1 MGAFDL
7 GKYLADAGVKL
18 DTEKE
23 REQIEYI
30 NIDLIVPDPNN
41 FYELSGLDD
50 LASNIA
56 LCGLQQPLRVR
67 RMPGDESQVIILS
80 GHRRYAALKMLADE
94 GRDDLRDVPCIVE
107 YGEEKPELTQLKLIY
122 ANASTR
128 VMTDAEKARQAE
140 QVEKL
145 LYALKESGME
155 FPGRMRDHV
164 AEVCKISTGKIARL
178 KVIKEK
184 LAPNFLKLWEKGALK
199 DDVAYELAH
208 IPYYRQQFLFS
219 SNVKNGVV
227 HLGAPYVKRLAA
239 DMAKAEAGCA
249 KLTCT
254 ERGKCDH
261 GQTRSIRIADG
272 GYCPGGCCKGCSYLS
287 SCASSCIGASARKS
301 TLKGIAREK
310 RQKELAEKKER
321 EAPDRALLR
330 LAYQRVSQLR
340 QERGVSAKSY
350 LKTFCGY
357 ISDDAIEKQEA
368 REAGGKVNLN
378 SDRMPGGIWPWEARA
393 LCKAA
398 DLLGCSIDYL
408 LGRTDAVNGASSG
421 GDGWKTGTPEKP
433 GLYITVVTLPG
444 DALLSKRLEWD
455 GEDWRIPRLPDT
467 KLDSDRLV
475 TWQNEQRRRSNQ
487 PNRQQVPR
495 PKRLQPPSSQHRVL

>member
-1 MGAFDL
+1 MGTFDL

-18 DTEKE
+18 DTETA

-30 NIDLIVPDPNN
+30 SIDLIVPDPNN

-67 RMPGDESQVIILS
+67 PMPGDESQVVILS
-80 GHRRYAALKMLADE
+80 GHRRHAALKILIDE

-107 YGEEKPELTQLKLIY
+107 HSDEKPELTQLKLIY

-164 AEVCKISTGKIARL
+164 AQVCKISTGKIARL

-184 LAPNFLKLWEKGALK
+184 LAPNFLKLWEKGKLK

-219 SNVKNGVV
+219 SHVNNGVT
-227 HLGAPYVKRLAA
+227 HLNAPWVKRCAA

-261 GQTRSIRIADG
+261 GQTRSIMISNG
-272 GYCPGGCCKGCSYLS
+272 GHCPGGCCKTCFCLSGCKS
-287 SCASSCIGASARKS
+287 SCRGAVNEKSQLKEQIREQKKAEKAARSAR
-301 TLKGIAREK
+301 E
-310 RQKELAEKKER
+310 EPER
-321 EAPDRALLR
+321 DFIRAT
-330 LAYQRVSQLR
+330 YSRVGQLR
-340 QERGVSAKSY
+340 QARGISKNDY
-350 LKTFCGY
+350 LKASQNYAFA
-357 ISDDAIEKQEA
+357 DDLKKLDDL
-368 REAGGKVNLN
+368 EAGKKISLQ
-378 SDRMPGGIWPWEARA
+378 SRMPGGIWPGEARN
-393 LCKAA
+393 LCKVA

-408 LGRTDAVNGASSG
+408 LGRTDVVNSAPSG
-421 GDGWKTGTPEKP
+421 STGWQTGTPEKP
-433 GLYITVVTLPG
+433 GLYCAVVTLPG
-444 DALLSKRLEWD
+444 DALLTKRLEWD

-467 KLDSDRLV
+467 KLDSDMKV
-475 TWQNEQRRRSNQ
+475 AYWITMPE
-487 PNRQQVPR
+487 V
-495 PKRLQPPSSQHRVL
+495 

>member
-1 MGAFDL
+1 MGTFDL

-30 NIDLIVPDPNN
+30 SIDLIVPDPNN

-67 RMPGDESQVIILS
+67 PMPGDESQVIILS
-80 GHRRYAALKMLADE
+80 GHRRHAALQMLVDE

-164 AEVCKISTGKIARL
+164 AQVCKISTGKIARL

-208 IPYYRQQFLFS
+208 MPYYRQQFLFS
-219 SNVKNGVV
+219 AKVKNGVTY
-227 HLGAPYVKRLAA
+227 LNAPWVKRLAA
-239 DMAKAEAGCA
+239 DMAKAEAECL
-249 KLTCT
+249 KLTCA

-261 GQTRSIRIADG
+261 GQTRCIMIADDNF
-272 GYCPGGCCKGCSYLS
+272 CKGGCCKNCNYLS
-287 SCASSCIGASARKS
+287 TCANSCRGAAARKRA
-301 TLKGIAREK
+301 LKDIASEKRKKELEEKREK
-310 RQKELAEKKER
+310 
-321 EAPDRALLR
+321 EAPDRDLLK
-330 LAYQRVSQLR
+330 LAYQRVGQLR

-350 LKTFCGY
+350 LKAFCGY
-357 ISDDAIEKQEA
+357 IPDDAIEKQEA
-368 REAGGKVNLN
+368 KEAGGKVNLN
-378 SDRMPGGIWPWEARA
+378 SDRMPGGIWPWEARD
-393 LCKAA
+393 LCKVA

-408 LGRTDAVNGASSG
+408 LGRTDVVNSAPSG
-421 GDGWKTGTPEKP
+421 GTGWQTGTPEKP
-433 GLYITVVTLPG
+433 GLYFAVVTLPG
-444 DALLSKRLEWD
+444 DVRVTNRLKWD
-455 GEDWRIPRLPDT
+455 GEDWCMPSLSDA
-467 KLDSDRLV
+467 KLGSDMKV
-475 TWQNEQRRRSNQ
+475 AFWIAMPE
-487 PNRQQVPR
+487 V
-495 PKRLQPPSSQHRVL
+495 

>member
-1 MGAFDL
+1 MGTFDL

-30 NIDLIVPDPNN
+30 SIDLIVPDPNN

-67 RMPGDESQVIILS
+67 PMPGDESQVIILS
-80 GHRRYAALKMLADE
+80 GHRRHAALRMLVDE

-107 YGEEKPELTQLKLIY
+107 HGEEKPELTQLKLIY

-164 AEVCKISTGKIARL
+164 AQVCKISTGKIARL

-184 LAPNFLKLWEKGALK
+184 LAPNFLKLWEKGKLK

-208 IPYYRQQFLFS
+208 MPYYRQQFLFS
-219 SNVKNGVV
+219 AKVKNGVTY
-227 HLGAPYVKRLAA
+227 LNAPWVKRLAA

-249 KLTCT
+249 KLTCA

-261 GQTRSIRIADG
+261 GQTRSIMIADDDL
-272 GYCPGGCCKGCSYLS
+272 CTGGCCQDCNYLS
-287 SCASSCIGASARKS
+287 TCKNSCIGASARKS

-310 RQKELAEKKER
+310 RKKER
-321 EAPDRALLR
+321 EKRKAEETPDRDLLK
-330 LAYQRVSQLR
+330 LAYQRVGQLR
-340 QERGVSAKSY
+340 QGRNVSVRSY
-350 LKTFCGY
+350 LKASMGY
-357 ISDDAIEKQEA
+357 AYPNDLEKQEQ
-368 REAGGKVNLN
+368 REAGVKISLN
-378 SDRMPGGIWPWEARA
+378 DRMPGGIWVGEARN
-393 LCKAA
+393 LCKVA

-408 LGRTDAVNGASSG
+408 LGRTDVVNSASSG
-421 GDGWKTGTPEKP
+421 GTGWQTGTPEKP
-433 GLYITVVTLPG
+433 GLYFTVVTLPG
-444 DALLSKRLEWD
+444 DVRVTNRLEWD
-455 GEDWRIPRLPDT
+455 GEDWRMPSLPDT
-467 KLDSDRLV
+467 KLDSEMKV
-475 TWQNEQRRRSNQ
+475 AYWIAMPE
-487 PNRQQVPR
+487 V
-495 PKRLQPPSSQHRVL
+495 

>member
-1 MGAFDL
+1 MGTFDL

-30 NIDLIVPDPNN
+30 SIDLIVPDPNN

-67 RMPGDESQVIILS
+67 PMPGDESQVIILS
-80 GHRRYAALKMLADE
+80 GHRRHAALQMLVDE

-107 YGEEKPELTQLKLIY
+107 RGDEKPELTQLKLIY

-164 AEVCKISTGKIARL
+164 AQVCKISTGKIARL

-208 IPYYRQQFLFS
+208 MPYYRQQFLFS
-219 SNVKNGVV
+219 AKVKNGATN
-227 HLGAPYVKRLAA
+227 LNAPYVKRLAA
-239 DMAKAEAGCA
+239 DMAKAEAECL
-249 KLTCT
+249 KLTCA

-261 GQTRSIRIADG
+261 GQTRSIMIADG
-272 GYCPGGCCKGCSYLS
+272 DYCLGGCCKTCFNLS
-287 SCASSCIGASARKS
+287 SCKNSCRGAATEKSQMKAQVQEQRK
-301 TLKGIAREK
+301 
-310 RQKELAEKKER
+310 AEKAAQKAKEEPER
-321 EAPDRALLR
+321 DFIRT
-330 LAYQRVSQLR
+330 AYSRVGQLR
-340 QERGVSAKSY
+340 QVRNVSVKSY
-350 LKTFCGY
+350 LEASMGY
-357 ISDDAIEKQEA
+357 AYPNDLEKQEQ
-368 REAGGKVNLN
+368 REAGIKISLN
-378 SDRMPGGIWPWEARA
+378 DRMPGGIWVGEARN
-393 LCKAA
+393 LCKVA

-408 LGRTDAVNGASSG
+408 LGRTDVVDSASSG
-421 GDGWKTGTPEKP
+421 GTGWQTGTPEKP
-433 GLYITVVTLPG
+433 GLYFTVVTLPG
-444 DALLSKRLEWD
+444 DVRVTNRLEWD
-455 GEDWRIPRLPDT
+455 GKDWRLPSLPDT
-467 KLDSDRLV
+467 KLDSNMKV
-475 TWQNEQRRRSNQ
+475 AFWIAMPE
-487 PNRQQVPR
+487 V
-495 PKRLQPPSSQHRVL
+495 

>member
-30 NIDLIVPDPNN
+30 SIDLIVPDPNN

-67 RMPGDESQVIILS
+67 PMPGDESQVIILS
-80 GHRRYAALKMLADE
+80 GHRRHAALKMLVDE

-107 YGEEKPELTQLKLIY
+107 HGEEKPELTQLKLIY

-219 SNVKNGVV
+219 SNVKNRVA
-227 HLGAPYVKRLAA
+227 HLDAPYVKRLAA

-249 KLTCT
+249 KLTCA

-261 GQTRSIRIADG
+261 GQTRSIMISNG
-272 GYCPGGCCKGCSYLS
+272 GYCPGGCCQDCSYLS
-287 SCASSCIGASARKS
+287 ICKNSCIGASARKS
-301 TLKGIAREK
+301 TLKGIARAK
-310 RQKELAEKKER
+310 RKEEREEKKKE
-321 EAPDRALLR
+321 EAPDRDLLK
-330 LAYQRVSQLR
+330 LAYQRVGQLR
-340 QERGVSAKSY
+340 QGRNISVRSY
-350 LKTFCGY
+350 LKASMGY
-357 ISDDAIEKQEA
+357 AYPNDLEKQEQ
-368 REAGGKVNLN
+368 REAGIKISLN
-378 SDRMPGGIWPWEARA
+378 DRMPGGIWAGEARC
-393 LCKAA
+393 LCKVA

-408 LGRTDAVNGASSG
+408 LGRTDVVDSASSG
-421 GDGWKTGTPEKP
+421 NTGWQTGTPEKP
-433 GLYITVVTLPG
+433 GLYCTVVTLPG
-444 DALLSKRLEWD
+444 DARLTKRLEWD

-467 KLDSDRLV
+467 KLDSDMNV
-475 TWQNEQRRRSNQ
+475 AYWIAMPE
-487 PNRQQVPR
+487 V
-495 PKRLQPPSSQHRVL
+495 

>member
-1 MGAFDL
+1 MGTFDL

-30 NIDLIVPDPNN
+30 SIDLIVPDPNN

-67 RMPGDESQVIILS
+67 PMPGDESQVIILS
-80 GHRRYAALKMLADE
+80 GHRRHAALQMLVDE

-107 YGEEKPELTQLKLIY
+107 RGDEKPELTQLKLIY

-164 AEVCKISTGKIARL
+164 AQVCKISTGKIARL

-208 IPYYRQQFLFS
+208 MPYYRQQFLFS
-219 SNVKNGVV
+219 AKVKNGATN
-227 HLGAPYVKRLAA
+227 LNAPYVKRLAA

-261 GQTRSIRIADG
+261 GQTRSIMISNG
-272 GYCPGGCCKGCSYLS
+272 GYCPGGCCRNCDRLS
-287 SCASSCIGASARKS
+287 SCGSSCIGASARKS

-310 RQKELAEKKER
+310 RKKEREEQRER

-330 LAYQRVSQLR
+330 LTYQRVGQLR
-340 QERGVSAKSY
+340 QGRNVSVKSY
-350 LKTFCGY
+350 LKASMGY
-357 ISDDAIEKQEA
+357 SYPNDLEKQEQ
-368 REAGGKVNLN
+368 REAGIKISLN
-378 SDRMPGGIWPWEARA
+378 DRMPGGIWVGEAQN
-393 LCKAA
+393 LCKVA

-408 LGRTDAVNGASSG
+408 LGRTDVVDSASSG
-421 GDGWKTGTPEKP
+421 GTGWQTGTPEKP
-433 GLYITVVTLPG
+433 GLYCTVVTLPG
-444 DALLSKRLEWD
+444 DARLTKRLEWD

-467 KLDSDRLV
+467 KLDSEMKV
-475 TWQNEQRRRSNQ
+475 AYWITMPE
-487 PNRQQVPR
+487 V
-495 PKRLQPPSSQHRVL
+495 